1 MQRLRTSNPATLRRV
16 VTTLF
21 FGGWLLLGL
30 LLTRDYGMG
39 WDEPTDR
46 RAGYI
51 SLRYVA
57 QVLHPA
63 SLDKEYLQGLPEL
76 RTYSEADH
84 GVAFQLPL
92 AVVEATF
99 FPLDIQMAY
108 WMRHFLCFSTL
119 VLGAWAVYR
128 LGRERFGSWRWGLLG
143 AAMLVLSPRIFAE
156 AFYNHKDVVFMNLFA
171 LGGFTLTRLLRR
183 PTAGRAA
190 VHALVT
196 ALAVDVRIMGLLLPV
211 LTAGFGALEWW
222 ARPVRRT
229 ALVRA
234 VAVYAAASGPLMVL
248 FWPYL
253 WETPAQRLW
262 ECFGNFRRFRQTMQV
277 FYLGQMESC
286 QRLPWHY
293 LSVWLLVTT
302 PVVYSVLFFGGAAGV
317 LRALFRRPLAVINS
331 AGGRRDLLFG
341 AWCVGPL
348 VLIVLIQSVV
358 YDGWRHVYFIYPAF
372 VLLAVRGLRA
382 GVQAWQAA
390 PQASIKR
397 RLGWPAGAL
406 LALGVGHTAYRQVAD
421 HPHQYAY
428 FSFLPGPK
436 AGQLFERDYWGI
448 SARQGL
454 SWVLAHDRG
463 ATVTVS
469 DTLYYRDFIG
479 NNSLLLPAADRARLQ
494 LVPHHKAQYFFGM
507 YRWHPTPYDASYGT
521 PVHEIRVAGLPI
533 LTVFRR

>member
-1 MQRLRTSNPATLRRV
+1 MLRINNAVTTRRIAA
-16 VTTLF
+16 TLF
-21 FGGWLLLGL
+21 FGGLLLLGL
-30 LLTRDYGMG
+30 LLTPNYGMG

-46 RAGYI
+46 EAGYI

-63 SLDKEYLQGLPEL
+63 ALDHSYFTGLPEL
-76 RTYSEADH
+76 RTYKEADH

-92 AVVEATF
+92 AVLEATF
-99 FPLDIQMAY
+99 FPHDIQRAY
-108 WMRHFLCFSTL
+108 WMRHFLCFATF

-128 LGRERFGSWRWGLLG
+128 MGARRFGSWRWGLVG
-143 AAMLVLSPRIFAE
+143 AAMLMLSPRIFAE

-171 LGGFTLTRLLRR
+171 LGGLTLLRLLRR

-196 ALAVDVRIMGLLLPV
+196 ALAVDVRVMGLLLPA
-211 LTAGFGALEWW
+211 LTVAFGALEWW
-222 ARPVRRT
+222 ARPVRRQ
-229 ALVRA
+229 ALARSI
-234 VAVYAAASGPLMVL
+234 AVYAAATGPLVVL

-253 WETPAQRLW
+253 WEAPVARLW
-262 ECFGNFRRFRQTMQV
+262 ESFGNFRRFRQTMQV

-293 LSVWLLVTT
+293 LPVWLLVTT
-302 PVVYSVLFFGGAAGV
+302 PVVYSLLFLGGAGAV
-317 LRALFRRPLAVINS
+317 LRGFFRGPLAFLQRT
-331 AGGRRDLLFG
+331 AGRHDLLFG

-348 VLIVLIQSVV
+348 VLIVAIQSVV

-372 VLLAVRGLRA
+372 VLLAVRGLKA
-382 GVQAWQAA
+382 GVAA
-390 PQASIKR
+390 YRAARPGSAGR
-397 RLGWPAGAL
+397 RVGQVAGVL
-406 LALGVGHTAYRQVAD
+406 LAAGVAHTAVRQVAD

-428 FSFLPGPK
+428 FSFLPGPV

-454 SWVLAHDRG
+454 TWVLAHDPR
-463 ATVTVS
+463 ATVAIS
-469 DTLYYRDFIG
+469 DTLYYRDFLG
-479 NNSLLLPAADRARLQ
+479 NNSQLLPAADRARIR
-494 LVPHHKAQYFFGM
+494 LVPHYRAAYFIGM
-507 YRWHPTPYDASYGT
+507 YRWHPADYDASYGT
-521 PVHEIRVAGLPI
+521 AVHEIRVAGLPI